1 MKKVLLLFLFI
12 SSQFLNAQDTTII
25 QTLTFDSTGRSY
37 VFDFPPDDGTSYQ
50 KILME
55 YRIRCKDALVSNGSN
70 TNLGCGEWDYSCN
83 TYIIDSSFTD
93 SVKAVQGSY
102 VISGF
107 SGTSFDY
114 TSLPTYT
121 YYQSTQQE
129 VLYSDTTSESIAELG
144 TGVISSGFPFDNST
158 GQAKVQYLIEAD
170 ELITGGLSA
179 GDITGMRVSLDQLGE
194 ELTNLRVKLKE
205 TSQTALDSASPD
217 LDGFSTVY
225 YLNTSFQTSGMKQ
238 FNFSSPFDWDG
249 SSNLIV
255 EFSFDQSAG
264 VSSTVL
270 AEANA
275 EHGIASTDSDYSIVF
290 NGIETIAVENAFE
303 EVQNEISIV
312 FWAFGNAEELPS
324 PTMLVYGIDTEER
337 RQVNI
342 HLPWENDRIYWDC
355 GNDGTGYDRIEKLT
369 IPEEFEGR
377 WNHWAFTKNANTG
390 TMKIYYNGSLWHS
403 GTGKTNAIDVQELF
417 IGTNNNG
424 ENGYYGKIDEFS
436 IWNTELNSS
445 EINDLMYSSV
455 NETNPNYANLIAYY
469 TFDQGSGN
477 ELIDET
483 GNHPAELINSPLFRL
498 KSGQDLN
505 MNFVTLDERPN
516 MDIIQGEY
524 TSTVTD
530 YVQLDSLINAPNS
543 VQAYSLDGTDLV
555 LDSLFYSYEAG
566 EMPVYDEDNNE
577 ISSVTIPAEGTL
589 DIVDLNYYRK
599 DPSQFEIMS
608 FVTPYG
614 INLDL
619 GVEGKMWQF
628 DVTDFEPILHD
639 AKQLSVEFGKYQEE
653 MDIRFLYIS
662 GTPSREV
669 KKIQQV
675 WRAGVQRSYQAIL
688 SNAVFEPRDVLLDP
702 LASGFKLRAAITG
715 HGQEGEFIPR
725 THYIDIDGGANE
737 FSWQVWKECADNPIF
752 PQGGTWIYDRAG
764 WCPGAPT
771 DLEEFAITNDP
782 GETIEVDYGIN
793 SASGDSR
800 YLVNVQL
807 VTYGEANFDLDA
819 GIVEV
824 KQPSN
829 RVEYD
834 RINPICNDPVIS
846 IQNTGSTTL
855 TSLVITYEVSGGV
868 SEEYTWTGS
877 LDFLEKEDVTLPIS
891 DQSFWAGNG
900 GNVFSVTLSSP
911 NGGSDEYAGNNS
923 YSSPFQLTD
932 VYDSPIYIKLK
943 TNNLAYQN
951 SYTVKDENGN
961 VVYSL
966 DDLENGTIYRDTL
979 NLPAGCYTFE
989 MEDSG
994 DNGLYFWAE
1003 PSQGN
1008 GYLRIYD
1015 VASGSSLITFEREFG
1030 KSVIYSFTYGTA
1042 VNVSE
1047 MDMESQ
1053 FEVYPNPNNGQFLI
1067 DMELA
1072 ERSDAELIIYDLSG
1086 REIQRK
1092 QLAAVRDASVS
1103 FDLSAE
1109 PNGVYYC
1116 TLQSNDTRITKKI
1129 VLNR

>member
-1 MKKVLLLFLFI
+1 
-12 SSQFLNAQDTTII
+12 
-25 QTLTFDSTGRSY
+25 
-37 VFDFPPDDGTSYQ
+37 
-50 KILME
+50 ME
-55 YRIRCKDALVSNGSN
+55 YRIRCKDALVSTGSN

-102 VISGF
+102 VISGYT
-107 SGTSFDY
+107 GTSFDY
-114 TSLPTYT
+114 TSMPTYT

-129 VLYSDTTSESIAELG
+129 VVYTDTTSETMAEIGSGAL
-144 TGVISSGFPFDNST
+144 SSGFPFDNTT

-170 ELITGGLSA
+170 ELSTGGLSA
-179 GDITGMRVSLDQLGE
+179 GDITGMRVSLDQLGA
-194 ELTNLRVKLKE
+194 ELNNLRIKLKE
-205 TSQTALDSASPD
+205 TNETALDSANPD
-217 LDGFSTVY
+217 LEGFTTVY
-225 YLNTSFQTSGMKQ
+225 YLNTSFQTSGAHQ
-238 FNFSSPFDWDG
+238 FNFSSAFDWDG

-270 AEANA
+270 ASSNA
-275 EHGIASTDSDYSIVF
+275 DHGMASMESDYSIVF
-290 NGIETIAVENAFE
+290 NGIETIAIDNAFE
-303 EVQNEISIV
+303 EVQNEISIL
-312 FWAFGNAEELPS
+312 FWAFGNSEELPS
-324 PTMLVYGIDTEER
+324 PTMLVYGIDNEER

-342 HLPWENDRIYWDC
+342 HLPWENNRIYWDC
-355 GNDGTGYDRIEKLT
+355 GNDGTGYDRIEKVT
-369 IPEEFEGR
+369 VPEEYEGK
-377 WNHWAFTKNANTG
+377 WNHWAFTKNANSG
-390 TMKIYYNGSLWHS
+390 SMRIYLNGSLWHS
-403 GTGKTNAIDVQELF
+403 GTGKTNPIDVQEMF

-424 ENGYYGKIDEFS
+424 VNGYYGKIDEFS
-436 IWNTELNSS
+436 IWNTALNSI
-445 EINDLMYSSV
+445 EISDLMYRSIDSDD
-455 NETNPNYANLIAYY
+455 PNYDYLRAYY

-477 ELIDET
+477 DLTDET
-483 GNHPAELINSPLFRL
+483 GNHPAELINNPLFRL
-498 KSGQDLN
+498 KSGQELN
-505 MNFVTLDERPN
+505 MNFVMLDKRPN
-516 MDIIQGEY
+516 MEIIQGEY
-524 TSTVTD
+524 TTSVTD
-530 YVQLDSLINAPNS
+530 YVILDSLINAPNS
-543 VQAYSLDGTDLV
+543 ITAYSLNGSDLV
-555 LDSLFYSYEAG
+555 LDSVYYAYEAG
-566 EMPVYDEDNNE
+566 EMPIYNEDNDLLGN
-577 ISSVTIPAEGTL
+577 VDVPAEGTL
-589 DIVDLNYYRK
+589 DIVPLNYYRK

-619 GVEGKMWQF
+619 GEEGKMWQF

-639 AKQLSVEFGKYQEE
+639 AKRLSVEFGKYQEE

-662 GTPSREV
+662 GTPPREV

-675 WRAGVQRSYQAIL
+675 WRAGVQRSYQSIL
-688 SNAVFEPRDVLLDP
+688 NNVVFEPRDIVLDP
-702 LASGFKLRAAITG
+702 LASTFKLRAAITG

-725 THYIDIDGGANE
+725 THYIDIDGGFNE
-737 FSWQVWKECADNPIF
+737 FAWQVWKECADNPIF

-771 DLEEFAITNDP
+771 DLEEFELDENP
-782 GETIEVDYGIN
+782 GDTIEVDYGLI
-793 SASGDSR
+793 SASGNSN

-807 VTYGEANFDLDA
+807 VSYGEASFELDA

-829 RVEYD
+829 RIEYD

-855 TSLVITYEVSGGV
+855 TSLIISYEVSGGA

-900 GNVFSVTLSSP
+900 ENVFSVTLSSP
-911 NGGSDEYAGNNS
+911 NGESDGYAGNNS
-923 YSSPFQLTD
+923 YSSPFELTD

-966 DDLENGTIYRDTL
+966 DDLENSTIYRDTL

-989 MEDSG
+989 LEDSG
-994 DNGLYFWAE
+994 DNGLYFWANS
-1003 PSQGN
+1003 SQGT

-1015 VASGSSLITFEREFG
+1015 VASGSSLLTFEREFG

-1042 VNVSE
+1042 VNVDE
-1047 MDMESQ
+1047 IDVESQ
-1053 FEVYPNPNNGQFLI
+1053 FEVYPNPSNGQFLI
-1067 DMELA
+1067 DLELA

-1092 QLAAVRDASVS
+1092 QLSEIREASVS
-1103 FDLSAE
+1103 FDLSSE

-1116 TLQSNDTRITKKI
+1116 TLSSNDTRITKKI
-1129 VLNR
+1129 VLNK